1 MRVLVVDDDK
11 LVAVSLKTILE
22 ADGEITVVGLGE
34 AGDDAIRLYREQ
46 HPDILLM
53 DIRMQG
59 MSGLDAAECIL
70 KEDQA
75 AKILFLTTFS
85 DDEYIVKALNMG
97 AKGYLLKQDFES
109 IVPALKAV
117 YGGQS
122 VFGGQIMGKIPV
134 LLAGK
139 GSFSY
144 HDYDISEKEQ
154 GIQKAPFGIVGLET
168 AAALTYTA
176 LVKPGILTPMQ
187 MAEKMSYNPAK
198 ILGLDKGTVEAGSPA
213 DLTIFD
219 PECEWVIDPAEFL
232 SKGKNT
238 PFGGKKVTGKVMA
251 TIVDGEIVYQE
262 K

>member
-122 VFGGQIMGKIPV
+122 VFADRLWEKFRCFWQEKAAFPIMITTSV
-134 LLAGK
+134 RRSRALLNWW
-139 GSFSY
+139 
-144 HDYDISEKEQ
+144 
-154 GIQKAPFGIVGLET
+154 QKA
-168 AAALTYTA
+168 
-176 LVKPGILTPMQ
+176 
-187 MAEKMSYNPAK
+187 
-198 ILGLDKGTVEAGSPA
+198 
-213 DLTIFD
+213 
-219 PECEWVIDPAEFL
+219 
-232 SKGKNT
+232 
-238 PFGGKKVTGKVMA
+238 
-251 TIVDGEIVYQE
+251 
-262 K
+262 

>member
-109 IVPALKAV
+109 IVLRRAECIRRTD
-117 YGGQS
+117 YGKNSGASGRKRQ
-122 VFGGQIMGKIPV
+122 
-134 LLAGK
+134 L
-139 GSFSY
+139 
-144 HDYDISEKEQ
+144 
-154 GIQKAPFGIVGLET
+154 
-168 AAALTYTA
+168 
-176 LVKPGILTPMQ
+176 
-187 MAEKMSYNPAK
+187 
-198 ILGLDKGTVEAGSPA
+198 
-213 DLTIFD
+213 
-219 PECEWVIDPAEFL
+219 FL
-232 SKGKNT
+232 S
-238 PFGGKKVTGKVMA
+238 
-251 TIVDGEIVYQE
+251 
-262 K
+262 